1 MSERRPRV
9 VLVVGSG
16 RSGTSWLGQMVQ
28 AAGPYISVFEPLHPS
43 HVPAAVSLWG
53 RYLRPGNPYPP
64 CERFFDRLV
73 RGGGLTPWSDQ
84 ENPGAGS
91 RLHPA
96 PWLRRLLRPPR
107 VIKMIRANL
116 MLGWLR
122 QRYRLPTVYVTR
134 HPAATIASWSK
145 LGWGG
150 RLDHFSVQ
158 ADLIADHLADRDVQ
172 WQTADPV
179 EALAT
184 RWAIENFVPIAQ
196 MRGQGWTVA
205 TYEELLADP
214 RGEVTRV
221 LAELGLPFTPQV
233 AAAIG
238 RPSIS
243 THDHSTSGPVAQR
256 LNRWQ
261 TELSRGQ
268 IETILGVV
276 QGFQLGL
283 YGAEPMPLGS
293 LRRWARDGEW

>member
-1 MSERRPRV
+1 MGERRPRV
-9 VLVVGSG
+9 VLVAGSG

-43 HVPAAVSLWG
+43 HVPAAIPLWG
-53 RYLRPGNPYPP
+53 RYLRPGQSHPP

-73 RGGGLTPWSDQ
+73 SGRGVTRWSDQ

-91 RLHPA
+91 RFHPG
-96 PWLRRLLRPPR
+96 PWVRRLLRPPR

-122 QRYRLPTVYVTR
+122 QRYPVPAVYVVR
-134 HPAATIASWSK
+134 HPAATIASWLK

-150 RLDHFSVQ
+150 RLDHFSAQ
-158 ADLIADHLADRDVQ
+158 SDLLADHLGARDVR
-172 WQTADPV
+172 WQTSDPV

-184 RWAIENFVPIAQ
+184 RWAIENLVPIAQ

-205 TYEELLADP
+205 TYEELVRDP

-221 LAELGLPFTPQV
+221 LAELGLPFTPRV
-233 AAAIG
+233 AAAID

-243 THDHSTSGPVAQR
+243 THDHSTSGAAEQR
-256 LNRWQ
+256 ISRWR
-261 TELSRGQ
+261 TDLTREQ
-268 IETILGVV
+268 IETILGVARD
-276 QGFQLGL
+276 FQIGL
-283 YGAEPMPLGS
+283 YDAAPMPVGS
-293 LRRWARDGEW
+293 LRRWARHGEW

>member
-1 MSERRPRV
+1 MGERRPRV

-43 HVPAAVSLWG
+43 HVPEAVPLWG
-53 RYLRPGNPYPP
+53 RYLRPDGSYPP

-73 RGGGLTPWSDQ
+73 SGGGLTRWSDQ

-91 RLHPA
+91 RFHPA
-96 PWLRRLLRPPR
+96 PWMRRVLRPPR

-122 QRYRLPTVYVTR
+122 RRYPIPAVYVVR
-134 HPAATIASWSK
+134 HPAAAIASWLK

-150 RLDHFSVQ
+150 RLDRLSAQ
-158 ADLIADHLADRDVQ
+158 ADLIADHLAGRHVR
-172 WQTADPV
+172 WKVADPV

-184 RWAIENFVPIAQ
+184 RWAIENLVPISQ
-196 MRGQGWTVA
+196 MRGEGWTVA

-214 RGEVTRV
+214 CGEVTRV
-221 LAELGLPFTPQV
+221 LGELGLPFTPQV
-233 AAAIG
+233 AAAID

-243 THDHSTSGPVAQR
+243 THDHSTSGPAARR
-256 LNRWQ
+256 LSRWQ

-268 IETILGVV
+268 IDTILRVV
-276 QGFQLGL
+276 HAFEFGL
-283 YGAEPMPLGS
+283 YGEEPMPLGS
-293 LRRWARDGEW
+293 LRRWAREGEW